1 MISLFISNSNQSN
14 KSVSSLGLT
23 VSVNF
28 NPPIQLNPKKK
39 YQMRLLEA
47 NIVYCTPNIS
57 TALNNNTLSYSK
69 GGTNYTIN
77 FPSGLYGLSDINTTV
92 SLATY
97 SQCNDSNLI
106 QFYPNPATSSI
117 YVYFDQSN
125 VSINCAGANSIMAIL
140 GFPASTETIG
150 NLSAAGYVEGTQ
162 QANLNSL
169 QNILISSDIATGS
182 YMNSLNSNIIAS
194 VIPDVTS
201 YSTIIY
207 KPYHP
212 LRLPL
217 INIAQIDQ
225 MTITLTDQNGVIL
238 DLGTNNGNQA
248 PEPFSILIDISPI
261 EMANL
266 L

>member
-1 MISLFISNSNQSN
+1 M
-14 KSVSSLGLT
+14 G
-23 VSVNF
+23 
-28 NPPIQLNPKKK
+28 
-39 YQMRLLEA
+39 
-47 NIVYCTPNIS
+47 
-57 TALNNNTLSYSK
+57 
-69 GGTNYTIN
+69 
-77 FPSGLYGLSDINTTV
+77 
-92 SLATY
+92 
-97 SQCNDSNLI
+97 
-106 QFYPNPATSSI
+106 
-117 YVYFDQSN
+117 
-125 VSINCAGANSIMAIL
+125 IL
-140 GFPASTETIG
+140 GFPASTGTIG

-169 QNILISSDIATGS
+169 QNILISSDITTGS

-238 DLGTNNGNQA
+238 DLGSNNGTQA
-248 PEPFSILIDISPI
+248 LEPFSILIDISTI
-261 EMANL
+261 DTVNL